1 MTGGTTTCENCWK
14 ESIKGE
20 RLCPACNRELENNL
34 TWFENHL
41 EDLRWRSNRADKT
54 NTGGGTHGGYAAS
67 PAPLRESVHE
77 LIEGPDKDG
86 NPGLT
91 DILREYCHCLGIN
104 TTYTAGPDHT
114 MARRIRLSYKRGTCA
129 ATPMYA
135 KILNKLRRTAEQLLD
150 YTLEDKVIVGECPT
164 KGCTHVA
171 TAMPTAQF
179 APVCPECGMVYPVAD
194 IRETRRKKLLNS
206 NITGTQ
212 TELRKLLLQCGIIVK
227 PGTIRSWVS
236 RGDLKTVSPHADR
249 RKSEYK
255 LADVYR
261 LAVQNPEQETS
272 IWMLLRQ
279 EEQER

>member
-1 MTGGTTTCENCWK
+1 
-14 ESIKGE
+14 
-20 RLCPACNRELENNL
+20 
-34 TWFENHL
+34 
-41 EDLRWRSNRADKT
+41 
-54 NTGGGTHGGYAAS
+54 
-67 PAPLRESVHE
+67 
-77 LIEGPDKDG
+77 
-86 NPGLT
+86 
-91 DILREYCHCLGIN
+91 
-104 TTYTAGPDHT
+104 
-114 MARRIRLSYKRGTCA
+114 
-129 ATPMYA
+129 
-135 KILNKLRRTAEQLLD
+135 
-150 YTLEDKVIVGECPT
+150 
-164 KGCTHVA
+164 
-171 TAMPTAQF
+171 
-179 APVCPECGMVYPVAD
+179 MVYPVAD